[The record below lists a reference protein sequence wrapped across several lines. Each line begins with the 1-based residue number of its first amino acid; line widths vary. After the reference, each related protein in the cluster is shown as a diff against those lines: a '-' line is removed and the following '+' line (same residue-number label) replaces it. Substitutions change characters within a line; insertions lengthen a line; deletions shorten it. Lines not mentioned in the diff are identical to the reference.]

1 MHMDQSSVEKIKK
14 DIRKLKHLTTN
25 FIICK
30 YEISLQFEGLIGN
43 TGKNKTVRIRD
54 QHATI

>member
-1 MHMDQSSVEKIKK
+1 MQMDQSSVEKIKK
-14 DIRKLKHLTTN
+14 DIGKLKQLTTN

-30 YEISLQFEGLIGN
+30 YEISFQFECLIGN

>member
-1 MHMDQSSVEKIKK
+1 MDQSSVEEIKK
-14 DIRKLKHLTTN
+14 DIGKLKQLTTN

-30 YEISLQFEGLIGN
+30 YEISFQFECLIGN